1 MTDHDIN
8 IVAVRLSNEI
18 RSAESSIDDIL
29 NNAERIAEFIRTT
42 GVTDIHL
49 IPS

>member
-8 IVAVRLSNEI
+8 IVAVRLSNDI
-18 RSAESSIDDIL
+18 TPTGSSLDDVL

-42 GVTDIHL
+42 GVTDSQL
-49 IPS
+49 IPA